1 MKLNLRKSV
10 LLGGAIGLADGLAF
24 VTCFHTGLDF
34 LTPILI
40 WPALPGWWVARF
52 VSGWVP
58 EGIAWSLGVL
68 ALALLGALVGGAV
81 GLLFRRIRPGES
93 RI

>member
-1 MKLNLRKSV
+1 MNLRKST

-24 VTCFHTGLDF
+24 VTCFHTGLDV

-52 VSGWVP
+52 VSDWVP
-58 EGIAWSLGVL
+58 KGIAWSLGVL

-81 GLLFRRIRPGES
+81 GLLFRRIRTGES